1 MPRAHKQA
9 DVLTA
14 KRKRVRRVINSLKK
28 ALPTPCPK
36 AKRMHDVLTFSGLKR
51 S

>member
-1 MPRAHKQA
+1 MPRARKQA
-9 DVLTA
+9 DLLTA
-14 KRKRVRRVINSLKK
+14 KRKRVRRAINSLKK

-36 AKRMHDVLTFSGLKR
+36 VKHTHGVLTSSDLKR

>member
-1 MPRAHKQA
+1 MPRARKQA

-14 KRKRVRRVINSLKK
+14 KRKRVRRAINSLKK
-28 ALPTPCPK
+28 ALPKTCLK
-36 AKRMHDVLTFSGLKR
+36 VKRTHGALTYNGLKR

>member
-9 DVLTA
+9 DLLTA
-14 KRKRVRRVINSLKK
+14 KRKRVRRAINSLKK

-36 AKRMHDVLTFSGLKR
+36 AKRMHGVLTFSGLKR